1 MLSSSQVAELFP
13 FFIRLDDN
21 AQIVE
26 VGSALERSLPDLQ
39 IGDSFETHF
48 KSSKSIAQFLPFT
61 ADVAAKQRNKL
72 LIVTVKAMDMRLSG
86 QLLVQSEG
94 VLYIGSPSINSLDS
108 LKTHRLSLKD
118 FPPHNTISDMLFMLQ
133 ARDASLADS
142 RRLMADLRESRNE
155 AIKLSQVAARTSNM
169 VVVTSP
175 TGEIEWVNAAFERVT
190 GYEMAEVIGGRPGDL
205 LQGPE
210 SDPETIHFMREC
222 LHRGEGFNVEIVNY
236 FKSGDPYW
244 VQIEVQPIYADDGS
258 LLNFMAVETD
268 ITERKQ
274 VALDLRRARDE
285 AEAAN
290 RAKSEFLANMSH
302 EIRTP
307 LNGILGVASI
317 LHDMEMTQQQQ
328 EYVDIIKRSG
338 DSLLTIIND
347 ILDFSKIEANK
358 LELEI
363 QPFDLRKCVE
373 DSLDLFSSSAS
384 KKGVDLAYS
393 IAPHVPVGLIGDETR
408 LRQIL
413 VNLVSNAVKFT
424 ERGEVVVSVEGAE
437 LEDDKFNLQLFIK
450 DTGIGMTQPETERLF
465 QAFSQVDA
473 SMTRKY
479 GGTGLGLAICKRLC
493 ELMGGQIGVK
503 SEKGVGTTF
512 SFDVNVGVNNSAPA
526 ETWELKDDA
535 LKGHTVLVV
544 DDNTTN
550 RIILMQFLQS
560 WGINV
565 RSAANGVEAL
575 YHIKHDP
582 QIELAILDVQM
593 PEMDGVTLAKEAT
606 KVRPELPMV
615 VFSSVGYRDRQF
627 NALNVTGYLNK
638 PLRPRE
644 LHRILLQNF
653 RPQDMPKKKVRD
665 NAMFDSEMGERLKLS
680 ILIAE
685 DNVVNQRVAVGILK
699 RLGFQA
705 DVVSNGIEVLD
716 ALKLR
721 DYDVILMDIQM
732 PEMDGLQ
739 ATERI
744 VQQYP
749 EDERPYI
756 VALTAHA
763 LQGYREQYMSAGMQ
777 DYISK
782 PIVVKELRAALERA
796 SVARN
801 NTNATTVDSAA
812 VSVDNN
818 SKSNAYAQI
827 DMEYLHGIFGEDAE
841 IMLADLMPMFL
852 ADATPEMG
860 MMQLHAA
867 NQDWDAL
874 RIAAHTLKSAGASV
888 GLTKLSEIYQQIETA
903 AQSDAPHTCHG
914 LLQQANVLYA
924 AAQAEWNQIRSA

>member
-13 FFIRLDDN
+13 FFIRIGDD
-21 AQIVE
+21 AQILE
-26 VGSALERSLPDLQ
+26 IGTALVRSLPELQ
-39 IGDSFETHF
+39 IGDSFESHF
-48 KSSKSIAQFLPFT
+48 SAKKAITKFLPFT
-61 ADVAAKQRNKL
+61 EELAAKNNGKL
-72 LIVTVKAMDMRLSG
+72 YSVTVLATDMRLSG
-86 QLLVQSEG
+86 QLVAQDEG
-94 VLYIGSPSINSLDS
+94 VLYVASPTINNLDA
-108 LKTHRLSLKD
+108 LKTHKLTLKD
-118 FPPHNTISDMLFMLQ
+118 FPPHNAISDMLFMLQ

-142 RRLMADLRESRNE
+142 RRLMEDLRKSRSE

-175 TGEIEWVNAAFERVT
+175 KGEIEWVNASFERDS
-190 GYEMAEVIGGRPGDL
+190 GYTMEEVIGKRPGDI
-205 LQGPE
+205 LQGPD
-210 SDPETIHFMREC
+210 SDPETIQYMREC
-222 LHRGEGFNVEIVNY
+222 LLRGEGFNVEIINY
-236 FKSGDPYW
+236 FKNGDPYW
-244 VQIEVQPIYADDGS
+244 VQIEVTPIYADDGT

-274 VALDLRRARDE
+274 AAEDLYRARDE

-317 LHDMEMTQQQQ
+317 LHDMDMTTQQQ

-363 QPFDLRKCVE
+363 QPFDLRKCIE

-393 IAPHVPVGLIGDETR
+393 IAPHVPVGLVGDETR

-424 ERGEVVVSVEGAE
+424 ERGEVVVNVEGAE
-437 LEDDKFNLQLFIK
+437 LQNNRFNLQLFIK
-450 DTGIGMTQPETERLF
+450 DTGIGMTLEETERLF
-465 QAFSQVDA
+465 KAFSQVDA

-493 ELMGGQIGVK
+493 ELMGGQITVK

-512 SFDVNVGVNNSAPA
+512 SFDVNVGVNYAAPA
-526 ETWELKDDA
+526 ETWELNDDA
-535 LKGHTVLVV
+535 IKGHTVLVV

-550 RIILMQFLQS
+550 RIILMQFLQN

-565 RSAANGVEAL
+565 RSASNGVEAL

-593 PEMDGVTLAKEAT
+593 PEMDGITLAREAT

-627 NALNVTGYLNK
+627 NTMNVTGYLNK

-644 LHRILLQNF
+644 LHRILLQTF
-653 RPQDMPKKKVRD
+653 SPQDTPKKKVRA
-665 NAMFDSEMGERLKLS
+665 NAMFDKEMGERLKLT

-685 DNVVNQRVAVGILK
+685 DNVVNQRVAVGILN

-705 DVVSNGIEVLD
+705 DVVSNGSEALD

-732 PEMDGLQ
+732 PEMDGLE
-739 ATERI
+739 ATKRI
-744 VQQYP
+744 VQHYP
-749 EDERPYI
+749 EGERPYI

-763 LQGYREQYMSAGMQ
+763 LQGYKEQYLAAGMQ

-796 SVARN
+796 ASAQPGSVE
-801 NTNATTVDSAA
+801 TISESVETLSEKSA
-812 VSVDNN
+812 
-818 SKSNAYAQI
+818 YTQI
-827 DMEYLHGIFGEDAE
+827 DMEYLEGLFGEDAE
-841 IMLADLMPMFL
+841 LMLQDLMPVFL
-852 ADATPEMG
+852 EDATPEMG

-888 GLTKLSEIYQQIETA
+888 GLTQLSDIYAQIEAA

-914 LLQQANVLYA
+914 LLQQANVAYA
-924 AAQAEWNQIRSA
+924 AAQAEWKQFRAE